1 MIVLTKKQT
10 KLKNKKTNDKQ
21 GFNTEQMMILKER
34 EDLAAEREREIK
46 KITDSI
52 FELAQI
58 FKDLQILVIDQV
70 NLIFFFFNF

>member
-1 MIVLTKKQT
+1 LIVLTKKQT